1 MSGWARPEW
10 VIMLKACKEDD
21 RTLLDEAISMT
32 GKEDLKAFYNDV
44 SLEATQNSA
53 IAILNNLIERS
64 ADVTP
69 RWPSD
74 VRGASKETLGLLLA
88 HGWAGVLMREEIRHI
103 IENRLCGRLLETTTS
118 PSGAWSTARA
128 SIQGVKSN
136 SATASLLAVETA
148 TYGHSEE
155 VTDFI
160 NHDERM
166 AMLHHLLDVVGLDVN
181 APEIGRAHV

>member
-103 IENRLCGRLLETTTS
+103 IENRLCGRLLKTTTS
-118 PSGAWSTARA
+118 SSGAQLERQSKGSRA
-128 SIQGVKSN
+128 ILPQRHYK
-136 SATASLLAVETA
+136 
-148 TYGHSEE
+148 
-155 VTDFI
+155 I
-160 NHDERM
+160 
-166 AMLHHLLDVVGLDVN
+166 
-181 APEIGRAHV
+181 

>member
-64 ADVTP
+64 AED
-69 RWPSD
+69 R
-74 VRGASKETLGLLLA
+74 
-88 HGWAGVLMREEIRHI
+88 
-103 IENRLCGRLLETTTS
+103 
-118 PSGAWSTARA
+118 
-128 SIQGVKSN
+128 KS
-136 SATASLLAVETA
+136 
-148 TYGHSEE
+148 
-155 VTDFI
+155 
-160 NHDERM
+160 
-166 AMLHHLLDVVGLDVN
+166 VV
-181 APEIGRAHV
+181 